1 MLNGIIHKKGKNM
14 KITQALL
21 LQQFLSTMLN
31 QKGIVGYKIARNLR
45 MINEELIE
53 YNKQREELFKK
64 YGTQEGDSLK
74 IDKDSENYLLFMKEM
89 KPFDDLEVEF
99 NFLKIT
105 QDELMNSELT
115 AEQMLILSDY
125 IVEE

>member
-1 MLNGIIHKKGKNM
+1 M

-21 LQQFLSTMLN
+21 LQNILSTMLN

-64 YGTQEGDSLK
+64 YGTQEGDTLK
-74 IDKDSENYLLFMKEM
+74 IDKDSENYLLFLKEI